1 MLDKDT
7 LIAMVLNTGTLLPS
21 LEGATDWIQEPV
33 AQNSLIGHLTIVHF
47 WAVSCPLCKSNL
59 PKLQQL
65 IEANAPHGLKAV
77 SIHMP
82 RFEADT
88 DVEKVIAAVKEL
100 DLTGPC
106 AVDNQHTLG
115 DRFGVVAWPSYFLFD
130 RECKL
135 RSRAAGQLGIKMA
148 ANSLARL
155 ISLEGAA

>member
-1 MLDKDT
+1 
-7 LIAMVLNTGTLLPS
+7 MVLKTGTLIPS
-21 LEGATDWIQEPV
+21 LEGATDWIQEPIS
-33 AQNSLIGHLTIVHF
+33 QSNLFGRLTIVHF
-47 WAVSCPLCKSNL
+47 WAVSCPTCKSNF
-59 PKLQQL
+59 PELQRL
-65 IEANAPHGLKAV
+65 IEAHAAHDLRAV

-82 RFEADT
+82 RFESDT
-88 DVEKVIAAVKEL
+88 DVEKVVAAIKEL

-106 AVDNQHTLG
+106 AVDNQHTIG

-148 ANSLARL
+148 ANWVARL